1 MPSVIG
7 PADRP
12 WRNLDP
18 EAAPPAEI
26 DIHLRHLRHLRIIFS
41 FLVRTK
47 PPSRAPTPFAELK
60 KDKYPQMTQ
69 MTQIRRKMPRHS

>member
-26 DIHLRHLRHLRIIFS
+26 DIHLRHLRHLRIIFFVS
-41 FLVRTK
+41 GPDEASV
-47 PPSRAPTPFAELK
+47 
-60 KDKYPQMTQ
+60 
-69 MTQIRRKMPRHS
+69 